1 MYSRATDTY
10 RDLKEPLMRHAAL
23 VLGVIGGAVGM
34 IVGFFGYG
42 FAEAVGWIAGFVGEI
57 SQEAAAELGPE
68 KDRTDVKLAALLAP
82 IAGIAGGAMVL
93 TQRLMGAVLLAASA
107 AGMLWGFGFGVFTMF
122 PIAMCG
128 LAAVFALLASG
139 PLSER

>member
-1 MYSRATDTY
+1 
-10 RDLKEPLMRHAAL
+10 MRHAAL

-42 FAEAVGWIAGFVGEI
+42 FAEAVGWLSDFVGDY
-57 SQEAAAELGPE
+57 SAQAAAELGAE

-93 TQRLMGAVLLAASA
+93 TQRL
-107 AGMLWGFGFGVFTMF
+107 FG
-122 PIAMCG
+122 
-128 LAAVFALLASG
+128 
-139 PLSER
+139 